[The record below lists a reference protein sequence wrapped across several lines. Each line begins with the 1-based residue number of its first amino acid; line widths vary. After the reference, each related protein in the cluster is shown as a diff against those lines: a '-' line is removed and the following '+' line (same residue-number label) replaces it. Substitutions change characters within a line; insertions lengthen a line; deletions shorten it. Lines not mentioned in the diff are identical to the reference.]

1 MKNCF
6 IFFFITIT
14 TVLSA
19 QVPKQLYIA
28 NDDHTDYMW
37 AGNENQYREAFIKML
52 DYYIAQSDST
62 ASLPSPYQSRFN
74 CDGSFW
80 LWEYEKNK
88 TSGEFLKLISK
99 IKSGHISVPY
109 NAVASCYGAAPAE
122 GILRGMYY
130 AGELERKYKIT
141 IDKAVAMENQTL
153 PLGLGSL
160 WAGAGAKFSWKGVCN
175 CASKLTDLKKR
186 DKEIYW
192 YKGIDDSKVLMKWY
206 SIPNDNQQLGG
217 YSEARIPSRAVDQL
231 DTLCHSAQHPYHIA
245 GAFGFG
251 WDDLKT
257 TTAIFTKTAME
268 KTTAKRQVIVSNQSD
283 FFNAFEAAY
292 GNEIPSESL
301 AYGNEWDVYSAS
313 MAEVSAN
320 IKRSVEKLRAAET
333 MAVLVSIT
341 DKTFATHLS
350 DIRKTAW
357 MALGLYYEHN
367 WTADGPVKR
376 TDRAAWQRKIEN
388 QLSTYVDS
396 LYALAQ
402 QRLGNYMKS
411 SSKNMRFYVFNPLSW
426 KRTDVADFPYSETAN
441 ANVVDITTNK
451 EVPSQSIIVHGKPHI
466 RILATDIPSVG
477 YKVFEL
483 RPGKPKST
491 APAANYFGNVFE
503 NKFYKL
509 TITNQ
514 GVITS
519 LIDKGNGNKE
529 CAANVNGKYMNDLG
543 SGNDN
548 TGILTVED
556 VGPVSVTVVCK
567 GKTPLLHATRITL
580 FNTIPRID
588 IENKIMQNF
597 GDVQSWSFSHTI
609 PNAEVWHEEIGAILK
624 AKPVSEGGH
633 YASQNAR
640 MDWLSL
646 NHFADITNNG
656 YGITLSNADC
666 AFMKLGNSAL
676 SDLDTQTAQVS
687 VLAGGQ
693 VDGESLGILKQDRD
707 SLFTQRFA
715 LGTHQTSFDA
725 AASMRFSMEHQN
737 PLVTG
742 VVTGTQTIYHE
753 KYYSFLSI
761 DDTNVLVWSLK
772 PAEDGIEKGII
783 ARVWNFGSTISSGK
797 ISFKDDIASAKQ
809 TTHVETDKGNAA
821 IEKGDL
827 IEPIGHHQMKTF
839 RINLKE
845 E

>member
-1 MKNCF
+1 MKNC
-6 IFFFITIT
+6 IVFFFITIT

-37 AGNENQYREAFIKML
+37 ACNENQYREAFINML

-350 DIRKTAW
+350 DMRKTAW

-388 QLSTYVDS
+388 QLTIYVDS

-514 GVITS
+514 GVIT
-519 LIDKGNGNKE
+519 
-529 CAANVNGKYMNDLG
+529 
-543 SGNDN
+543 
-548 TGILTVED
+548 
-556 VGPVSVTVVCK
+556 
-567 GKTPLLHATRITL
+567 
-580 FNTIPRID
+580 
-588 IENKIMQNF
+588 
-597 GDVQSWSFSHTI
+597 
-609 PNAEVWHEEIGAILK
+609 
-624 AKPVSEGGH
+624 
-633 YASQNAR
+633 
-640 MDWLSL
+640 
-646 NHFADITNNG
+646 
-656 YGITLSNADC
+656 
-666 AFMKLGNSAL
+666 
-676 SDLDTQTAQVS
+676 
-687 VLAGGQ
+687 
-693 VDGESLGILKQDRD
+693 
-707 SLFTQRFA
+707 
-715 LGTHQTSFDA
+715 
-725 AASMRFSMEHQN
+725 MRGF
-737 PLVTG
+737 
-742 VVTGTQTIYHE
+742 
-753 KYYSFLSI
+753 
-761 DDTNVLVWSLK
+761 
-772 PAEDGIEKGII
+772 
-783 ARVWNFGSTISSGK
+783 
-797 ISFKDDIASAKQ
+797 
-809 TTHVETDKGNAA
+809 
-821 IEKGDL
+821 
-827 IEPIGHHQMKTF
+827 
-839 RINLKE
+839 
-845 E
+845 